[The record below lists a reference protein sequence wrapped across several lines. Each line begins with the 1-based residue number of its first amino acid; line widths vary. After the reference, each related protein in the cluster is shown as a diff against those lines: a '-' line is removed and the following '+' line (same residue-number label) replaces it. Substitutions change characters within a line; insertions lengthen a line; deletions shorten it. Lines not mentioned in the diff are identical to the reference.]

1 MGWRRRIAAT
11 LLAAALGACAQLTAD
26 APLFSVADQIGLP
39 PLTEGIWITV
49 GEQCPAYYARRR
61 SGRFRRECSPV
72 EIRREQDG
80 AWMGRFRA
88 DLVFDMS
95 PAERAEAAAEQGPMR
110 MIIAPAVER
119 PLADGYA
126 PIYVAEIDPPD
137 EGDRIG
143 YISYAVIAPIGAM
156 PATSMLVIGA
166 IGCDDILRDG
176 PIDGVTVSY
185 STTEPPADEAPESAV
200 PPQEVRADSEPVVSG
215 CSASTQAAVRE
226 AARRAV
232 IESIEEMTQVRFVYV
247 RPQ

>member
-1 MGWRRRIAAT
+1 MGWRRLIAAT

-26 APLFSVADQIGLP
+26 APLFSLSDQIGPP
-39 PLTEGIWITV
+39 PLTEGIWIAV
-49 GEQCPAYYARRR
+49 GEKCPAYYARRR
-61 SGRFRRECSPV
+61 SGRFDRECSPI

-88 DLVFDMS
+88 DLVFGLS

-119 PLADGYA
+119 ALGDGYA

-137 EGDRIG
+137 EGDRTG
-143 YISYAVIAPIGAM
+143 HISYAVIAPIGAM
-156 PATSMLVIGA
+156 PATSMLVVGS

-185 STTEPPADEAPESAV
+185 NARTTEPQGGDAPESV
-200 PPQEVRADSEPVVSG
+200 EQVIDG

-232 IESIEEMTQVRFVYV
+232 IENLEEMTQARFVYV
-247 RPQ
+247 RPR